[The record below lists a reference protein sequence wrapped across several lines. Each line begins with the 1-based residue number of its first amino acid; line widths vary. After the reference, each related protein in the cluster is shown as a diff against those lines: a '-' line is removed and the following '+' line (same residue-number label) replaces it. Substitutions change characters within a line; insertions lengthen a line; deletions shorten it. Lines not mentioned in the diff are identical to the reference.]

1 MAIWGLYEYQEMK
14 MEEEVQA
21 LLRELD
27 MGEVTLDAQ
36 LTGLHRVVFTRWL
49 RKSDS
54 AGSLGVGLGR

>member
-1 MAIWGLYEYQEMK
+1 

>member
-1 MAIWGLYEYQEMK
+1 MWGLYEYQGMK

-27 MGEVTLDAQ
+27 MGEATLDAQ
-36 LTGLHRVVFTRWL
+36 LTGLHRVVFTQWL